1 MDTYSIIAIGRAL
14 GLGAI
19 PLIKQIIK
27 PDPDFLI
34 GHGINKSLMSKSEMY
49 ECKKLGYYAFMK
61 KVEEE
66 SKWRKKHKIPYESN
80 KTGV

>member
-1 MDTYSIIAIGRAL
+1 MIDTYSIIAIGAAL

-27 PDPDFLI
+27 PDPEFLI
-34 GHGINKSLMSKSEMY
+34 GYSFNKSLMSKTEY
-49 ECKKLGYYAFMK
+49 EEYEKLGYTAFMK

-66 SKWRKKHKIPYESN
+66 SKWRKKHKIPYEQ
-80 KTGV
+80 K

>member
-1 MDTYSIIAIGRAL
+1 MIDTYNIIAIGFAL

-27 PDPDFLI
+27 PDTNFLVA
-34 GHGINKSLMSKSEMY
+34 HYLDKSAMSKAEKE
-49 ECKKLGYYAFMK
+49 ECKKLGYTAFMK

-66 SKWRKKHKIPYESN
+66 SKWRKKHKIPYEQ
-80 KTGV
+80 K

>member
-1 MDTYSIIAIGRAL
+1 MVDTYTIMAIGTAL

-34 GHGINKSLMSKSEMY
+34 GHSINKSLMSQAEKE
-49 ECKKLGYYAFMK
+49 ECEKLGKKAFLEKVDREIKEK
-61 KVEEE
+61 KEKA
-66 SKWRKKHKIPYESN
+66 KWRQKRRR
-80 KTGV
+80 